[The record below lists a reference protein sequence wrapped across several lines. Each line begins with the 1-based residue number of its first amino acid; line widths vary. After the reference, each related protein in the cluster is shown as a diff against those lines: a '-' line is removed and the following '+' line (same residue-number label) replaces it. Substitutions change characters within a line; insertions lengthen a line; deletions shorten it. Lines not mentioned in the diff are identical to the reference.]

1 MPYLTETE
9 HSNLQQSIAQ
19 YEETARLLQSTSSD
33 RLIEI
38 IKLKQINA
46 ELLCSLKTIVELK
59 ESSEE
64 SFPSVYKIAKEIIN
78 RAEGRL

>member
-1 MPYLTETE
+1 MTNWENKDNSVVLTPYNET
-9 HSNLQQSIAQ
+9 IK
-19 YEETARLLQSTSSD
+19 RLMD
-33 RLIEI
+33 DN
-38 IKLKQINA
+38 IKLKEINA